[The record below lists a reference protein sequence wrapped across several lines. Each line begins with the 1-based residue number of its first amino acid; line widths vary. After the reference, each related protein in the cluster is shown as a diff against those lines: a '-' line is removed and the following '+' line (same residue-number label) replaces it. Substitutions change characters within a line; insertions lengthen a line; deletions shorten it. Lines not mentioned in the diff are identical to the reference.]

1 MHKIKRR
8 TILIL
13 FLAVHSYIFAQQDT
27 ISLSL
32 QEAMDY
38 ATIHGYQSINA
49 QQDIEIAEKKIKETI
64 ALGLPQLN
72 ASGAFTKNLII
83 QETAFEMDGERVIF
97 KMGSNYSSSIGA
109 QWDQLLFD
117 GSYLVGLKASKVYA
131 QLTKDAKE
139 KTNIELKKTTSEVYF
154 LALIAKANI
163 EDFRKILDANKKSYI
178 QTQAFLENGFIDQI
192 DLDQVQLMVTES
204 KRLYLEAQRQYDVA
218 MAVLKFTIGLNI
230 DIPLLVTD
238 SVSSLIATIPP
249 FSKDTLNVE
258 DHIDYKTISTQI
270 EVKDLDIKNQKAY
283 AIPKLY
289 GFLNYNYIY
298 FGDDLTDLYNSEGAA
313 IGLSLSIPIISS
325 GKRSAQLKQKKIELE
340 KLNVQQTMI
349 EESLKHDFLIAT
361 TNLQNA
367 RLQYENA
374 SENRDVSI
382 RMYKNSHLKY
392 KNGMLSSLDL
402 MQYENK
408 MIESIISFHK
418 ASLNYFNM
426 YMNYKKVLSQL

>member
-1 MHKIKRR
+1 MRKLQRR
-8 TILIL
+8 TLFVL
-13 FLAVHSYIFAQQDT
+13 FLAVHTCLFAQQDT
-27 ISLSL
+27 VSLSM

-49 QQDIEIAEKKIKETI
+49 QHDIDIAQKKIKETI

-72 ASGAFTKNLII
+72 ASGAFTKNLMIS
-83 QETAFEMDGERVIF
+83 ETAFEIDGETMIF
-97 KMGSNYSSSIGA
+97 KMGTNYSSSIGA

-131 QLTKDAKE
+131 QLTRDAKE
-139 KTNIELKKTTSEVYF
+139 KTDLELKKATSEVYF
-154 LALIAKANI
+154 LALIAQQNI
-163 EDFRKILDANKKSYI
+163 EDFRKILDANKKSYE
-178 QTQAFLENGFIDQI
+178 QTKAFVENGFIDQI

-204 KRLYLEAQRQYDVA
+204 KRLYLESQRQYKVA

-230 DIPLLVTD
+230 ETPLLATD
-238 SVSSLIATIPP
+238 SVSSLIAAIP
-249 FSKDTLNVE
+249 SLSHDSLYIKE
-258 DHIDYKTISTQI
+258 HIDYKTVSTQI
-270 EVKDLDIKNQKAY
+270 EVKNLDIKNQKAY

-298 FGDDLTDLYNSEGAA
+298 FGDELSNLYNSQGAA
-313 IGLSLSIPIISS
+313 IGLSLSIPIVSS

-340 KLNVQQTMI
+340 KLNVEQTMI
-349 EESLKHDFLIAT
+349 EESLKHDFLIAK

-374 SENRDVSI
+374 SENRNVSI
-382 RMYKNSHLKY
+382 RIYKNSHIKY

-402 MQYENK
+402 MQYESK

-426 YMNYKKVLSQL
+426 YMSYKKVLSQL